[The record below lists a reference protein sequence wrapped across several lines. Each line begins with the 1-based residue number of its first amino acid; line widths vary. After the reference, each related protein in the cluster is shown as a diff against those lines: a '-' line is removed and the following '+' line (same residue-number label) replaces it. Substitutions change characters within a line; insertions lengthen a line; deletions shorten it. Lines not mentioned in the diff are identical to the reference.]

1 MSKEVKLGLFSTLCL
16 LAAVWG
22 YRYIKGNELFKRNIS
37 YYTTFN
43 DVTGLAVSNAVSI
56 NGYKVGMVRDIVI
69 NPKDVKKMDV
79 YFTITGNYNI
89 PKNTIVE
96 LTSENVMGGKLL
108 SLVYDQPCTTDCA
121 KEGDFLEGKVMGLLS
136 SMLGSDPEKY
146 ISSLSGEVKTIVED
160 LGSEDSKGA
169 VNSSIRELE
178 KTLKNM
184 SVLTAS
190 LNRVMDANNSN
201 ISQTMANINRLTSS
215 LAKNDQKMTTILD
228 NFAVTSGNL
237 KKLNLG
243 ATLDTTT
250 NTISEAKEAILVLEK
265 TLENTNKTMAELNLL
280 TGKLNN
286 GEGTIGKLMQDES
299 IYKNLESTTY
309 QINLLLQDLRLNPK
323 RYLNIGLIN
332 KNRPYTYPQDDPA
345 VKNE

>member
-22 YRYIKGNELFKRNIS
+22 YRYIKGNELFKRNVT
-37 YYTTFN
+37 YYTTFT
-43 DVTGLAVSNAVSI
+43 DVSGLAVSNSVAI
-56 NGYKVGMVRDIVI
+56 NGFKVGMIRDIVI

-79 YFTITGNYNI
+79 YFSITGNYDI

-96 LTSENVMGGKLL
+96 MRSENVMGGKLL
-108 SLVYDQPCTTDCA
+108 SLVFDQPCTNDCA
-121 KEGDFLEGKVMGLLS
+121 KEGDFLEGRVVGMLT
-136 SMLGSDPEKY
+136 SMLGTDPEKY
-146 ISSLSGEVKTIVED
+146 ISSISGEVKTIVEE
-160 LGSEDSKGA
+160 LGDENAKGSL
-169 VNSSIRELE
+169 NNSIRQLE
-178 KTLKNM
+178 ITLKNM
-184 SVLTAS
+184 SALTTS
-190 LNRVMDANNSN
+190 LNKVMDVSSSN
-201 ISQTMANINRLTSS
+201 INQTMANINKLTTS
-215 LAKNDQKMTTILD
+215 LAKNDQKMTAILD

-250 NTISEAKEAILVLEK
+250 SAISEAKEAIIVLEK
-265 TLENTNKTMAELNLL
+265 TLENTNKTMTELNVL
-280 TGKLNN
+280 TSKLNK
-286 GEGTIGKLMQDES
+286 GEGTIGKLLQDEA

-345 VKNE
+345 LKN